1 MHLTRCKYQRV
12 SSSHVLKKKEHFLV
26 LVNAVMGFLP
36 ARKAGNTQMF
46 TGNTSRSY
54 SPQAFMLVFVACR
67 EKPVN
72 A

>member
-1 MHLTRCKYQRV
+1 M
-12 SSSHVLKKKEHFLV
+12 LKEKEHFLV
-26 LVNAVMGFLP
+26 LVNTVMVFLP

-54 SPQAFMLVFVACR
+54 SPQAFMLVFVPCR
-67 EKPVN
+67 EKPVI